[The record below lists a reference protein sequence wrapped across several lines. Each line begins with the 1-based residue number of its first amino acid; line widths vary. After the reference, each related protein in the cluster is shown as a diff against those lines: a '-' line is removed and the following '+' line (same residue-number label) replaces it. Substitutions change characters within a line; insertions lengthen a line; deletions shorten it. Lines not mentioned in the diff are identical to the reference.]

1 MRQIKNAAVMFL
13 VSFILVTKIYC
24 FPVVTPGICHL
35 QRAGSIL
42 NESNRNA
49 NKLSYLMRSN
59 RNLNYRRG
67 TLSTILKDGEDS
79 SISFDNISKSAS
91 KEKPSVKSLKDR
103 VEVVIYLSL
112 WYFLSAVYNIYNKK
126 ALNCLGLPWFVA
138 TVQMGTG
145 LLLFIPL
152 WLLKFR
158 ESPSSNLSELFE
170 VFGYM
175 KSVALYQTL
184 THISGVIALGSGDVS
199 FTQVVK
205 ASEPVFTAGI
215 SAIFQQQ
222 YLSWQ
227 AYTALIPVCLGVAIA
242 STTQLN
248 FSWYCLLA
256 GIMANIFAAARGVFG
271 KTQMCGDTRCLEQL
285 SPENYYAVLTILSF
299 FMLVP
304 ATAMIEGSRIFDVLK
319 ASSDYFMNSGGITMG
334 LFQQQ
339 LSTHGQVQG
348 LLYSLI
354 SGILFYLYN
363 EVSFKT
369 LNKVHP
375 VTHAVSN
382 TVKRIVII
390 LSSVIVFNNKMTP
403 SGIFGACLAV
413 VGVFGYSITQH
424 LYEYKPKKVKRP
436 ISISKWASI

>member
-1 MRQIKNAAVMFL
+1 MGHIKIAALLFI
-13 VSFILVTKIYC
+13 VSLALVTKVYC
-24 FPVVTPGICHL
+24 FSVVTPGITRL
-35 QRAGSIL
+35 QKAGSIL

-49 NKLSYLMRSN
+49 VQHTSLLRSKGFQDH
-59 RNLNYRRG
+59 RRG
-67 TLSTILKDGEDS
+67 TLSSALKDGEDS
-79 SISFDNISKSAS
+79 SISFDNFSKSAS
-91 KEKPSVKSLKDR
+91 KEKSSVKSLKDR
-103 VEVVIYLSL
+103 LEVVLYLSL

-152 WLLKFR
+152 WLLKIR
-158 ESPSSNLSELFE
+158 EPPSSNLPELFE

-184 THISGVIALGSGDVS
+184 THISGVIALGAGDVS

-215 SAIFQQQ
+215 SALFLKQL
-222 YLSWQ
+222 LSWQ
-227 AYTALIPVCLGVAIA
+227 AYIALIPVCLGVAIA

-256 GIMANIFAAARGVFG
+256 GILANIFSAARGVFG

-304 ATAMIEGSRIFDVLK
+304 ATALIEGSKIFAVVK
-319 ASSDYFMNSGGITMG
+319 ATSEYAMSTGGITLG
-334 LFQQQ
+334 LFQQP

-348 LLYSLI
+348 LLYSLF

-382 TVKRIVII
+382 TVKRVVII
-390 LSSVIVFNNKMTP
+390 LSSVIVFNDKLTP

-413 VGVFGYSITQH
+413 AGVCGYSITQH
-424 LYEYKPKKVKRP
+424 LYQYKPQKVKRP